1 MKAATG
7 RLLRRRIGFLS
18 WGLDLRPVRLAIIG
32 GMTCS
37 LLRAALQWVAPL
49 PLKLIFDN
57 VLTNHPLPGPL
68 AWLPASHSAR
78 LYVFCGALLV
88 IAVLLGL
95 TSYGANALLAGAGQ
109 RVVYDL
115 RCRLFAHLESQ
126 SARFHQQHPVGD
138 LLSRLGGDVQA
149 MQSVVV
155 NVLPVIV
162 ENGLTVAGMVVIMMV
177 LDWQFSLLALALL
190 PGLWWVVRHYMAAIK
205 IAQRGARRNEGLAT
219 AAAQQTLV
227 ALPVVQAF
235 GTEATEADR
244 YAGLAQQGLTA
255 NRQAVLLQSR
265 FTPIVAVM
273 MTLST
278 ALVMFF
284 GARQVVSG
292 HLTAGD
298 LLVFSAYFRGMY
310 SPARQLA
317 KLAGMMGRGQASAER
332 VTEILAIREQLP
344 VRPQALRPP
353 GVRGSIVFDHVSFSH
368 PGSEMVLDDI
378 DLVVAPGQ
386 HRGVVGATGSG
397 KSTLLRLVARFAD
410 PDHGAVR
417 LDGVDL
423 RDLDLDWLRRQIAL
437 VPQEMA
443 LLRPTVREN
452 IAYGSPQA
460 SRADA
465 VAAARAVGVHDVLAG
480 LRNGYDTEVG
490 EAGSGLS
497 GGQRQ
502 CVAMARAMVRDAPIL
517 LLDEPTT
524 GLDAA
529 TESVVLTAL
538 DRLCEGR
545 TTMMVS
551 HQLKAVHGADGITVM
566 SQGRIIEQGTHHDL
580 LQAGN
585 GYSRL
590 HRSAG
595 TPNES
600 GAGRRTPITLADH
613 MSAAARTFTESNGPN
628 RVDARS
634 SH

>member
-1 MKAATG
+1 VKGATW
-7 RLLRRRIGFLS
+7 RMLRRRYGFLN
-18 WGLDLRPVRLAIIG
+18 WGLDLRPVRLAVIG
-32 GMTCS
+32 GVTCS
-37 LLRAALQWVAPL
+37 LARAVLQWVAPL

-57 VLTNHPLPGPL
+57 VLSNHRLPALL
-68 AWLPASHSAR
+68 AWLPGSRSAR
-78 LYVFCGALLV
+78 LYVLCGAMILV
-88 IAVLLGL
+88 AVLLGL
-95 TSYGANALLAGAGQ
+95 TAYGANALLAGAGQ

-115 RCRLFAHLESQ
+115 RCRLFRHLEQQ
-126 SARFHQQHPVGD
+126 SARFHQGRPVGD

-155 NVLPVIV
+155 NVLPVVV
-162 ENGLTVAGMVVIMMV
+162 ENSLTVAGMVVIMLV

-205 IAQRGARRNEGLAT
+205 TAQRGARRNEGMAT

-235 GTEATEADR
+235 GAEGTEADR
-244 YAGLAQQGLTA
+244 YAALAQTGLTA

-265 FTPIVAVM
+265 FTPLVTII

-332 VTEILAIREQLP
+332 VSEVLATHEH
-344 VRPQALRPP
+344 VPQRAHALTPG

-368 PGSEMVLDDI
+368 PGEGVVLDDI
-378 DLVVAPGQ
+378 CLTIAPGEQ
-386 HRGVVGATGSG
+386 HALVGATGSG

-410 PDHGAVR
+410 PDAGAVL

-423 RDLDLDWLRRQIAL
+423 RALDLDWLRRQIAL

-443 LLRPTVREN
+443 LLRPTVWEN
-452 IAYGSPQA
+452 IAYGSQRA

-465 VAAARAVGVHDVLAG
+465 VAAARAVGVHDVLAA
-480 LRNGYDTEVG
+480 LRDGYDTDIG
-490 EAGSGLS
+490 EGGSRLS

-502 CVAMARAMVRDAPIL
+502 CVSMARAMVRDAPIL

-524 GLDAA
+524 GLDAT
-529 TESVVLTAL
+529 TESVVLSAL

-545 TTMMVS
+545 TTLLVS
-551 HQLKAVHGADGITVM
+551 HQLKAVHGADGITVL
-566 SQGRIIEQGTHHDL
+566 SKGRIVEQGTHAGL
-580 LQAGN
+580 LDAGN
-585 GYSRL
+585 AYSTL

-595 TPNES
+595 SHRRPAAVDRLRQAAPTPS
-600 GAGRRTPITLADH
+600 
-613 MSAAARTFTESNGPN
+613 
-628 RVDARS
+628 
-634 SH
+634 